1 MSAGRPRHGGDGS
14 VRFGPAMA
22 RRILGLD
29 MGSHAVKAVEL
40 RQTLRE
46 LHVAQLRALPLGD
59 ASPSLAAELRDFVQT
74 YDLPRDFAVASVA
87 GDRLSTRRLSFP
99 FSDRKKIRAAVPF
112 EVESQVPFELD
123 EFFVDFEIAA
133 EHEGRTDVVAALVP
147 RAEVALL
154 LESLRDAAI
163 DARVVEAE
171 GLALANLAG
180 FFPLDGVR
188 LLADVGHRKTTLCLC
203 VDGRAIA
210 SRTVP
215 VAGHAITQ
223 ALAAERG
230 IGEPEAE
237 RRKLEVG
244 VLPGGREPSAAAT
257 AVVDRLARELARTV
271 GSLESAL
278 PERDGALVD
287 EVTLLGGSA
296 HLHRLDEYLAEQTGL
311 PVRRLAPPP
320 GELGTAVVAL
330 GDPLLFAPAL
340 ALALRGSTQA
350 RTRMNFR
357 QDELAHRIDL
367 GRLAREL
374 RTTAAIAGLAAV
386 LALAGVATRV
396 GLASRRSDAIERQAL
411 ALYGQAFPSQPPPP
425 NVISAMQQAVGSAQ
439 DRADTLGVYRGN
451 LSALDLLTEISARIP
466 KDLEVEFEELS
477 IEGQVV
483 QIRGHSPAFGSV
495 DRLRAELARFEPF
508 QSISVGD
515 ITSDPKRGGQNFSMR
530 ISLQTRGGEGHT
542 S

>member
-1 MSAGRPRHGGDGS
+1 
-14 VRFGPAMA
+14 MA

-29 MGSHAVKAVEL
+29 MGSHAVKAAEL
-40 RQTLRE
+40 RQALRE
-46 LHVAQLRALPLGD
+46 LTVGQLRSLPLG
-59 ASPSLAAELRDFVQT
+59 ATPSLAAELRDFSQT
-74 YDLPRDFAVASVA
+74 YDLPRDFAVVSVA

-99 FSDRKKIRAAVPF
+99 FADRRKIRAAVPF
-112 EVESQVPFELD
+112 EVEGQVPFELAD
-123 EFFVDFEIAA
+123 YFVDFDVAGER
-133 EHEGRTDVVAALVP
+133 EGRTDVVAALVP

-154 LESLRDAAI
+154 LASLRDAQI

-171 GLALANLAG
+171 GLALANLAA

-188 LLADVGHRKTTLCLC
+188 LLADIGHRKTTLCLC
-203 VDGRAIA
+203 VDGRAVA

-223 ALAAERG
+223 ALAAERSL
-230 IGEPEAE
+230 GEVEAE
-237 RRKLEVG
+237 RRKIEHG
-244 VLPGGREPSAAAT
+244 VLPPAGDASPAAT
-257 AVVDRLARELARTV
+257 GVVDRLAREIVRTV
-271 GSLESAL
+271 GSLESAF
-278 PERDGALVD
+278 PVRDGASLD

-296 HLHRLDEYLAEQTGL
+296 HLHRLDEYLTERTGF

-320 GELGTAVVAL
+320 GELGASILAL
-330 GDPLLFAPAL
+330 GDPLVFAPAL
-340 ALALRGSTQA
+340 ALALRGTAQA
-350 RTRMNFR
+350 CTHMNFR
-357 QDELAHRIDL
+357 QDELAHRVDL

-374 RTTAAIAGLAAV
+374 RTTAGIAGLAAL
-386 LALAGVATRV
+386 LALVAVATSV

-411 ALYGQAFPSQPPPP
+411 ALYEQAFPGQSAPPS
-425 NVISAMQQAVGSAQ
+425 VIGAMQQAVGAAQ
-439 DRADTLGVYRGN
+439 SRADTLGVYRGN
-451 LSALDLLTEISARIP
+451 LSALDLLTEISARVP

-508 QSISVGD
+508 QAITVGD

-530 ISLQTRGGEGHT
+530 ISLRLAGAEERP

>member
-1 MSAGRPRHGGDGS
+1 
-14 VRFGPAMA
+14 MA

-29 MGSHAVKAVEL
+29 MGSHAVKAAEL

-46 LHVAQLRALPLGD
+46 LTVGQLRALPLAD
-59 ASPSLAAELRDFVQT
+59 TPSLAAELRDFVQT
-74 YDLPRDFAVASVA
+74 WDLPREFAVTSVA

-99 FSDRKKIRAAVPF
+99 FSDRRKIRGAVPF
-112 EVESQVPFELD
+112 EVESQVPFELG
-123 EFFVDFEIAA
+123 EFFVDFEVAG
-133 EHEGRTDVVAALVP
+133 ERDGRTDVVAALVP

-154 LESLRDAAI
+154 LASLRDAQI

-171 GLALANLAG
+171 GLALANLAA

-203 VDGRAIA
+203 VDGRAVA

-223 ALAAERG
+223 ALAAELRV
-230 IGEPEAE
+230 GEVEAE
-237 RRKLEVG
+237 RRKLEQG
-244 VLPGGREPSAAAT
+244 VLPPGRGASAAAT
-257 AVVDRLARELARTV
+257 AVVDRLAREIVRTI

-278 PERDGALVD
+278 PARAEAALVD

-296 HLHRLDEYLAEQTGL
+296 HLHRLDEYLAERTGL
-311 PVRRLAPPP
+311 PVRRLAPPA

-340 ALALRGSTQA
+340 ALALRGSAQA

-357 QDELAHRIDL
+357 QDELAHRVDL
-367 GRLAREL
+367 GRVAREL
-374 RTTAAIAGLAAV
+374 RTTAVVAGLAAL

-396 GLASRRSDAIERQAL
+396 GLASRRSDGIERQAL
-411 ALYGQAFPSQPPPP
+411 GLYQQAFPGQPPPP
-425 NVISAMQQAVGSAQ
+425 SVIAAMQQAVGAAQ
-439 DRADTLGVYRGN
+439 ARADTLGVYRGN
-451 LSALDLLTEISARIP
+451 LSALDLLTEISARVP

-508 QSISVGD
+508 QSITVGD
-515 ITSDPKRGGQNFSMR
+515 ITSDAKRGGQNFSMR
-530 ISLQTRGGEGHT
+530 ISLQLGGEGRA